1 MHHIWRLHHFLSVAE
16 NGSFHAAARVINVS
30 QPALTKS
37 IRLLEQELGCALF
50 VRLSGG
56 VRLTEAGELFRSRAR
71 DIEASWNAS
80 LVELKVQTKGLGGE
94 MRIGG
99 GPVYSAVYFPN
110 MLADLR
116 NNFPNLRV
124 AVSTGVGADLL
135 PVLQR
140 GDLRAYAGGIPSE
153 IDGLGR
159 DFITD
164 ILYDQENS
172 LFASH
177 RHPLFNGDEITAKRL
192 LDFPWLSLFSGG
204 MANRKIDRF
213 FETHDLQAPQLALES
228 HSVQIALKMLVEHD
242 FIACMPVPLAK
253 SYPTLQICE
262 IDLPGFR
269 WSIPTGITYH
279 KSSQDFPPTKAMLNF
294 LKKATPYSDG
304 DEQTLRGGS
313 GNLHSQDKW
322 NFCQTSA

>member
-1 MHHIWRLHHFLSVAE
+1 MTMHHIWRLHHFLSVAE
-16 NGSFHAAARVINVS
+16 HGSFHAAARAINVS

-37 IRLLEQELGCALF
+37 IRLLEQDLGCALF
-50 VRLSGG
+50 LRMPGG
-56 VRLTEAGELFRSRAR
+56 VRLTEAGELFRHRAR
-71 DIEASWNAS
+71 EIEATWNAS

-99 GPVYSAVYFPN
+99 GPVYSAVYFPG

-116 NNFPNLRV
+116 SNFPNLRV

-135 PVLQR
+135 PLLQR
-140 GDLRAYAGGIPSE
+140 GDLRAYAGGIPTE

-164 ILYDQENS
+164 ILYHQENS

-177 RHPLFNGDEITAKRL
+177 RHPLFKGGQITPRKL

-204 MANRKIDRF
+204 LANGKIDRF
-213 FETHDLQAPQLALES
+213 FAGQELPAPQLALES
-228 HSVQIALKMLVEHD
+228 HSLQIALKMLVEHN

-253 SYPTLQICE
+253 SYSALQLRE

-279 KSSQDFPPTKAMLNF
+279 KSSKDFPPIKVMLKF
-294 LKKATPYSDG
+294 LKKATK
-304 DEQTLRGGS
+304 LAAA
-313 GNLHSQDKW
+313 SQAIL
-322 NFCQTSA
+322 TAPEAV

>member
-16 NGSFHAAARVINVS
+16 QGSFHAAARAINVS

-37 IRLLEQELGCALF
+37 IRLLEQDLGCSLF
-50 VRLSGG
+50 VRLPGG
-56 VRLTEAGELFRSRAR
+56 VRLTEAGELFRHRAR
-71 DIEASWNAS
+71 EIEASWNAS
-80 LVELKVQTKGLGGE
+80 LVELKVQTRGLGGE

-116 NNFPNLRV
+116 TNFPNLRV

-135 PVLQR
+135 PLLQR
-140 GDLRAYAGGIPSE
+140 GDLRCYAGGIPTE

-172 LFASH
+172 LFASSQ
-177 RHPLFNGDEITAKRL
+177 HPLFDGGEITPEKL
-192 LDFPWLSLFSGG
+192 LDYPWLSLFSGG
-204 MANRKIDRF
+204 LANGKIDRF
-213 FETHDLQAPQLALES
+213 FASHELPAPPLALES
-228 HSVQIALKMLVEHD
+228 HSLQIALKMLVEHN
-242 FIACMPVPLAK
+242 FIACMPVPLAQ
-253 SYPTLQICE
+253 SYSTLQLRE
-262 IDLPGFR
+262 IHMEGFH

-279 KSSQDFPPTKAMLNF
+279 RSSKEFPPIKVMRKF
-294 LKKATPYSDG
+294 LEKATPFAVAHRSDKKKA
-304 DEQTLRGGS
+304 
-313 GNLHSQDKW
+313 SQ
-322 NFCQTSA
+322 AGP

>member
-16 NGSFHAAARVINVS
+16 QGSFHAAARAINVS

-37 IRLLEQELGCALF
+37 IRLLEQDLGCSLF
-50 VRLSGG
+50 VRLPGG
-56 VRLTEAGELFRSRAR
+56 VRLTEAGELFRHRAR
-71 DIEASWNAS
+71 EIEASWNAS
-80 LVELKVQTKGLGGE
+80 LVELKVQTRGLGGE

-116 NNFPNLRV
+116 TNFPNLRV

-135 PVLQR
+135 PLLQR
-140 GDLRAYAGGIPSE
+140 GDLRCYAGGIPTE

-172 LFASH
+172 LFASSQ
-177 RHPLFNGDEITAKRL
+177 HPLFDGGEITPEKL
-192 LDFPWLSLFSGG
+192 LDYPWLSLFSGG
-204 MANRKIDRF
+204 LANGKIDRF
-213 FETHDLQAPQLALES
+213 FASHDLPAPPLALES
-228 HSVQIALKMLVEHD
+228 HSLQIALKMLVEHN
-242 FIACMPVPLAK
+242 FIACMPVPLAQ
-253 SYPTLQICE
+253 SYSTLQLRE
-262 IDLPGFR
+262 IHMEGFH

-279 KSSQDFPPTKAMLNF
+279 RSSKDFPPIKVMRKF
-294 LKKATPYSDG
+294 LEKATPFAMASRSDKKKA
-304 DEQTLRGGS
+304 
-313 GNLHSQDKW
+313 SQ
-322 NFCQTSA
+322 AGP